1 MLICDVLHA
10 LVNNKLY
17 ENEVTVKLIPMTSC
31 LFDMLDVQKDH
42 CQHQANQRTLF

>member
-1 MLICDVLHA
+1 MLICDVLYT
-10 LVNNKLY
+10 LVNKLY
-17 ENEVTVKLIPMTSC
+17 ENEVTVKLVPMTSC